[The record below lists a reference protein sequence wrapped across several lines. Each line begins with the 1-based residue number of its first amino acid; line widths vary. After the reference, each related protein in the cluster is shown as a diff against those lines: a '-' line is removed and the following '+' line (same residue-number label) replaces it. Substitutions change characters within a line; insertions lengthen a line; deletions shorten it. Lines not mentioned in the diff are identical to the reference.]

1 MYVFLCVPANMAS
14 IPKSTPH
21 FHEGTFCRVRDKEA
35 GNALLRSLWVSPS
48 ASRNAL
54 RMVSIPQR
62 LQRELSVPHF
72 KSLSFSIKDFAILT
86 MFDCAFCATQIAE
99 QPFRSFVVP
108 SCRCSCGGTSSFSR
122 YLGAIGVQ
130 ERATGLVE
138 RISSRSVRRRG
149 VMQRYS
155 SFLGTQSDC
164 SQPFY

>member
-1 MYVFLCVPANMAS
+1 MLINLQGHLS
-14 IPKSTPH
+14 PKVRLTSM
-21 FHEGTFCRVRDKEA
+21 RVRFVEFAIRKPGTRCFA
-35 GNALLRSLWVSPS
+35 AFGWMQSPS